1 MGKRPPRSERLV
13 TSRSSRRPPLAW
25 SEARS
30 SWGSR
35 WAWGAMTPDPSVG
48 RPRGAAETLLKPVQ
62 TNELGR
68 TVISAATGKADC
80 HAFKPLSRSSYPIT
94 QRGRDNGRMA
104 AASNVVIE
112 AMGDSTDVALAAGGD
127 RQAFERLYRTHSTRV
142 FSLCARMSGSRTRG
156 EELTQDVFVRT
167 WEKLPQFRGDS
178 AFSTWLHRL
187 AVNVVLNARKS
198 EGKRASRTDQG
209 DVDDERWDE
218 AARAPMYIERMDLAQ
233 AISKLPAGARKVF
246 VLHDVEG
253 YKHEEIAEMMGIT
266 SGGSK
271 AQLHR
276 ARLLLREALER

>member
-1 MGKRPPRSERLV
+1 M
-13 TSRSSRRPPLAW
+13 TPLW
-25 SEARS
+25 EARKG
-30 SWGSR
+30 W
-35 WAWGAMTPDPSVG
+35 V
-48 RPRGAAETLLKPVQ
+48 AETLPKPVQ
-62 TNELGR
+62 TNGLGQ
-68 TVISAATGKADC
+68 TIISAATGKTDC
-80 HAFKPLSRSSYPIT
+80 LAFKPLSPSSYPIT
-94 QRGRDNGRMA
+94 QQDRDNSRMA
-104 AASNVVIE
+104 AAVSNVVRV

-127 RQAFERLYRTHSTRV
+127 RQAFERLYRMHSTRV

-167 WEKLPQFRGDS
+167 WEKLPLFRGES

-198 EGKRASRTDQG
+198 EGKLASRTDES
-209 DVDDERWDE
+209 DVDDERWNE
-218 AARAPMYIERMDLAQ
+218 VARAPMHIERMDLAD
-233 AISKLPAGARKVF
+233 AISRLPAGARKVF

>member
-1 MGKRPPRSERLV
+1 
-13 TSRSSRRPPLAW
+13 
-25 SEARS
+25 
-30 SWGSR
+30 
-35 WAWGAMTPDPSVG
+35 
-48 RPRGAAETLLKPVQ
+48 
-62 TNELGR
+62 
-68 TVISAATGKADC
+68 
-80 HAFKPLSRSSYPIT
+80 
-94 QRGRDNGRMA
+94 MA
-104 AASNVVIE
+104 AVSNVVRV
-112 AMGDSTDVALAAGGD
+112 AVGDSADVALAAGGD
-127 RQAFERLYRTHSTRV
+127 RQAFERLHRTHANRV
-142 FSLCARMSGSRTRG
+142 FSLCARMSGSRARG

-167 WEKLPQFRGDS
+167 WEKLPQFRGES

-187 AVNVVLNARKS
+187 AVNVVLNSRKS
-198 EGKRASRTDQG
+198 EGKQASRTDQN

-218 AARAPMYIERMDLAQ
+218 AARAPLHIERMDLTE

>member
-1 MGKRPPRSERLV
+1 
-13 TSRSSRRPPLAW
+13 
-25 SEARS
+25 
-30 SWGSR
+30 
-35 WAWGAMTPDPSVG
+35 
-48 RPRGAAETLLKPVQ
+48 
-62 TNELGR
+62 
-68 TVISAATGKADC
+68 
-80 HAFKPLSRSSYPIT
+80 
-94 QRGRDNGRMA
+94 MA
-104 AASNVVIE
+104 AASNVIRV

-127 RQAFERLYRTHSTRV
+127 RQAFERLYRTHANRV
-142 FSLCARMSGSRTRG
+142 FSICARMSGSRTRG

-167 WEKLPQFRGDS
+167 WEKLPQFRGES

-198 EGKRASRTDQG
+198 EGKQASRMEQG

-218 AARAPMYIERMDLAQ
+218 TARAPMHIERMDLVE
-233 AISKLPAGARKVF
+233 AIAKLPAGARKVF

-253 YKHEEIAEMMGIT
+253 YKHEEIGEMLGIT